1 MSPVGPTAAAAFER
15 ARRVAD
21 AVLYEGYV
29 LYPYRAS
36 SGKNRARW
44 QFGVLAP
51 RPFAEAD
58 GSERWSATAGIVA
71 ETGAEATLDVT
82 VRFLHVQSRSASADG
97 TAPAWD
103 EAVEREVELTG
114 VDLWAPGAHEV
125 AVTLPAAV
133 EEGDGVTRSRQPVDG
148 RVVVT
153 VGDVPGPWPLATV
166 HVAVENLTP
175 WCDTGVHR
183 DDVVRRSFVGVHA
196 LLHVDDGGFFSPR
209 DAPEFATPA
218 VRSCTNDG
226 LWPVLVGEEGD
237 RSTVLAS
244 PIILDDHPQVAPES
258 PGDMCDATEIDEIL
272 ALRVLTLTDEEKV
285 EARATDERA
294 AAILDRVDAFP
305 PEVFERLHGAVR
317 ALRPAAAT
325 EEALPWWEPAVD
337 AAVNPWEDTV
347 RVGGTEVGR
356 GAKVTLRPGRRA
368 DAQDLFLAG
377 RPATVEGV
385 FTDVDGGCQVAVVL
399 DDDPGADLYAAQ
411 GRYLFFHPEEV
422 EPR

>member
-1 MSPVGPTAAAAFER
+1 MSPVSQAAAAAFER

-58 GSERWSATAGIVA
+58 GSERWSATAGLVV
-71 ETGAEATLDVT
+71 ETGADATLDVT
-82 VRFLHVQSRSASADG
+82 VRFLHVQARSAAADG
-97 TAPAWD
+97 SAPAWD
-103 EAVEREVELTG
+103 EAVEREV
-114 VDLWAPGAHEV
+114 DLAGIDLRAPGRHEV
-125 AVTLPAAV
+125 PVALPAAV
-133 EEGDGVTRSRQPVDG
+133 EEGGGVTRSREPVDG

-153 VGDVPGPWPLATV
+153 VGDVHGPWPLATV
-166 HVAVENLTP
+166 HVAVENLTG
-175 WCDTGVHR
+175 WCELGGHR
-183 DDVVRRSFVGVHA
+183 DDVVRRSLVGVHA
-196 LLHVDDGGFFSPR
+196 LLHVHDGGFVSPR
-209 DAPEFATPA
+209 DAPEFAAAA

-237 RSTVLAS
+237 RSTVLAA
-244 PIILDDHPQVAPES
+244 PIIVDDHPQVAPES
-258 PGDMCDATEIDEIL
+258 QGDMCDATEIDEIL
-272 ALRVLTLTDEEKV
+272 ALRVLTLTDEEKA
-285 EARATDERA
+285 EARATDVRA

-317 ALRPAAAT
+317 SLRPAAAT
-325 EEALPWWEPAVD
+325 DEALPWWEPAAD
-337 AAVNPWEDTV
+337 ATVNPWEDTV
-347 RVGGTEVGR
+347 SVGGTDVGR
-356 GAKVTLRPGRRA
+356 GSKVILRPGRRA
-368 DAQDLFLAG
+368 DAHDLFLAG

-399 DDDPGADLYAAQ
+399 DDDPGADLYAAE
-411 GRYLFFHPEEV
+411 GRFLFFHPEEV